1 MPIQHLLYRCPRC
14 GHDPTTATS
23 RGARC
28 ESCGTTFEQGR
39 GAVVFVRSLDGEV
52 EETSACVLIDAIDK
66 LGGPASRATD
76 EAGAFSYE
84 AEVAV
89 TSGNRHQSVWWKG
102 RVLGFFER
110 ISDRGDAT
118 LRLDGA
124 EVIVTCAG
132 QEPLVWHLGNIH
144 AIQVS
149 SRAIQL
155 NIKDVGLYQ
164 MEFLSD
170 SPKRWEDLI
179 KAALTHFYSALG
191 QEVVEFQP
199 KIVTRVLA

>member
-1 MPIQHLLYRCPRC
+1 MPIQHLLYRCPLC

-66 LGGPASRATD
+66 LRATE
-76 EAGAFSYE
+76 EAGACSYE

-89 TSGNRHQSVWWKG
+89 ASGNRHQPVWWKG
-102 RVLGFFER
+102 RVLGFFEL
-110 ISDRGDAT
+110 ITDRREAT

-179 KAALTHFYSALG
+179 KAALTHFYGTLG